1 MSDLKNYFMQPKSM
15 KCGLNIYPIKIIEYE
30 KFKKLAAKYI
40 ILNIKQLNNHR
51 KQNKLQELQ
60 FDDLYDY
67 IILLIE
73 NNENYKLLLNHINKL
88 NKLNEKQREEIL
100 NNNEYLRDIML
111 NKKVIKNNINQYSH
125 EEFCEL
131 IELSVRKKVVYN
143 SQLKSFDVY
152 GDNNELEFVINKL
165 NFNEFRNIVMD
176 QNLLYE
182 PIIAPTKQAQKY
194 IDAKLSNTNGA
205 ESDLE
210 AIVAFVCTNS
220 MSVDISNYTYYRL
233 MADFYSLM
241 KQLSRSDMIC
251 YSAGGMT
258 KKNGKPLDIPNIIEK
273 LGINNNPYE
282 NIFKE
287 VNTEKS
293 D

>member
-1 MSDLKNYFMQPKSM
+1 MSDLKNYFMQPRSM
-15 KCGLNIYPIKIIEYE
+15 KCGLNVYPIKIIEYE

-60 FDDLYDY
+60 VDELYDY

-88 NKLNEKQREEIL
+88 NELNEKQREEIL
-100 NNNEYLRDIML
+100 NNIGYLRDVML
-111 NKKVIKNNINQYSH
+111 NKNVIEKNINQYSH

-131 IELSVRKKVVYN
+131 IELSVRKKVIYN
-143 SQLKSFDVY
+143 PQLKSFEIYSD
-152 GDNNELEFVINKL
+152 DNELESVINKL
-165 NFNEFRNIVMD
+165 NFNEFREIVMN

-194 IDAKLSNTNGA
+194 IDAKLSNTNGV

-220 MSVDISNYTYYRL
+220 MSMDISNYTYYRM

-251 YSAGGMT
+251 YRAGGMT
-258 KKNGKPLDIPNIIEK
+258 QKNGKPLDIPNIIDK

-287 VNTEKS
+287 VNTE
-293 D
+293 

>member
-1 MSDLKNYFMQPKSM
+1 MSDLKNYFMQPRSM
-15 KCGLNIYPIKIIEYE
+15 KCGLNVYPIKIIEYE

-60 FDDLYDY
+60 VDELYDY

-88 NKLNEKQREEIL
+88 NELNEKQREEIL
-100 NNNEYLRDIML
+100 NNIGYLRDVML
-111 NKKVIKNNINQYSH
+111 NKNVIEKNINQYSH

-131 IELSVRKKVVYN
+131 IELSVRKKVIYN
-143 SQLKSFDVY
+143 PQLKSFEIYSD
-152 GDNNELEFVINKL
+152 DNELESVINKL
-165 NFNEFRNIVMD
+165 NFNEFREIVMN

-194 IDAKLSNTNGA
+194 IDAKLSNTNGV

-220 MSVDISNYTYYRL
+220 MSADINNYTYYRL

-258 KKNGKPLDIPNIIEK
+258 QKNGKPLDIPNIIDK

-287 VNTEKS
+287 VNTE
-293 D
+293 

>member
-1 MSDLKNYFMQPKSM
+1 M
-15 KCGLNIYPIKIIEYE
+15 KDTKTMRYE
-30 KFKKLAAKYI
+30 TQIQLVPSS
-40 ILNIKQLNNHR
+40 IKQLNNHR

-60 FDDLYDY
+60 VDELYDY

-88 NKLNEKQREEIL
+88 NELNEKQREEIL
-100 NNNEYLRDIML
+100 NNIGYLRDVML
-111 NKKVIKNNINQYSH
+111 NKNVIEKNINQYSH

-131 IELSVRKKVVYN
+131 IELSVRKKVIYN
-143 SQLKSFDVY
+143 PQLKSFEIYSD
-152 GDNNELEFVINKL
+152 DNELESVINKL
-165 NFNEFRNIVMD
+165 NFNEFREIVMN

-194 IDAKLSNTNGA
+194 IDAKLSNTNGV

-220 MSVDISNYTYYRL
+220 MSMDISNYTYYRL

-251 YSAGGMT
+251 YRAGGMT
-258 KKNGKPLDIPNIIEK
+258 QKNGKPLDIPNIIDK
-273 LGINNNPYE
+273 LGINNNPYA

-287 VNTEKS
+287 VNTE
-293 D
+293 